1 MTSPRRMSL
10 FSNVQDTAVRSLARA
25 RTIPSWHTLSTVINV
40 FDHVLAVGDNA
51 VSSRN
56 FFSAKCITN
65 THKIVSVTVTIRQ
78 HAPAKCVII
87 TKIFTIMGNFVKN
100 RLKICENAVV

>member
-1 MTSPRRMSL
+1 MSRTL
-10 FSNVQDTAVRSLARA
+10 SFVRSLACA

-51 VSSRN
+51 ESSRN

-65 THKIVSVTVTIRQ
+65 THKIVSTMLTIRQ
-78 HAPAKCVII
+78 QTPAKCVII

-100 RLKICENAVV
+100 RLELCKNAVV